1 MTQKNLLLIAISLV
15 AGIIISW
22 TFKTCNKETSAD
34 DFIIPPSVIKKQAA
48 QMDQHYTVI
57 IDSLQ
62 KQSDVLQLSLVDT
75 KKSLEQVKLKNTQL
89 RKAALSYATNE
100 KTDLQEDHVQ
110 VDSLKQTV
118 IQWSQTDHQKDSLYE
133 SVINTQSSQ
142 LLLKD
147 SVIGIQEL
155 QHQSLQVYFQQS
167 LLQQELLM
175 NQNKQ
180 IQKKLKRQTLK
191 SKILGG
197 LALIATGISTYQAL
211 R

>member
-1 MTQKNLLLIAISLV
+1 MTQKNLLLIAISLTI
-15 AGIIISW
+15 GIIISW
-22 TFKTCNKETSAD
+22 NFRTCKQQIAAD
-34 DFIIPPSVIKKQAA
+34 DTIIPPSVIKNQAA
-48 QMDQHYTVI
+48 QIERHYTVV

-62 KQSDVLQLSLVDT
+62 KQSEVLQSSLTDT
-75 KKSLEQVKLKNTQL
+75 KKSLDQVKLKNTQL

-100 KTDLQEDHVQ
+100 KTDPQEDHVR
-110 VDSLKQTV
+110 VDSLKQTI
-118 IQWSQTDHQKDSLYE
+118 IQWSQTDQQKDSLYE

-142 LLLKD
+142 LSLKD

-155 QHQSLQVYFQQS
+155 RHQSLQVYFRHS

-180 IQKKLKRQTLK
+180 IRKKLKRQTLK

-197 LALIATGISTYQAL
+197 LTLIATGIATYQAL
-211 R
+211 K